1 MAYELQKFLLY
12 TMYASLYGN
21 QKHGVALFQRHE
33 ATTPAQY
40 ATECENTH
48 LLGIFSLTWN

>member
-1 MAYELQKFLLY
+1 MMAYELQKFLLY

-48 LLGIFSLTWN
+48 LLGIFSLT